1 MPLNRSE
8 HYKKQIKQF
17 SAELTN
23 YSSYQG
29 ALRFVMAT
37 LPVLCGAKRAI
48 LLITKEMDKWLSFEK
63 AVGFRPAAPAALLSK
78 TDPLFKLLNS
88 DQELPFVQP
97 DSVTARNLGES
108 AFLRKLGIKWTPSV
122 LLPLNIDGKLWG
134 ALLCDAQASF
144 QAHLEDRTPLLLEVG
159 RQTALVL
166 RHTRVTH
173 LLRRIALE
181 KDLLLALSRK
191 INSIL
196 DLDKLLETILDSLQQ
211 VVPYDKGSIF
221 LLDPRGKTIART
233 VHRGPA
239 PLFDDRCFAQKREGL
254 CAWVLQNNKPVLVH
268 DVSKDPRYFPMY
280 LDTQSELD
288 VPLIHHE
295 RILGVLNLESNQKAA
310 FQKNQRKL
318 VQAVAGQAAVAI
330 DHAWLYAEAMEKK
343 EMERELNIARQLQ
356 RVLLPRRWPKV
367 DGYDFAALN
376 IPSRAVGGDLYD
388 CIQLSSQ
395 RIGITIGDV
404 AGKGIPGALLMATL
418 YSTYRSMVRLP
429 VPVNEMIF
437 ELNNVLKDRI
447 SHQSYVTFFYGV
459 LSTETDELF
468 YCNAGHCHPILLH
481 ADGRWQPLEAGGTVL
496 GFVHNAPYE
505 LGRIQLQPG
514 DLIFL
519 YTDGITE
526 AMDPRGELFGEERL
540 LENLREWRRLPVKG
554 ILRNAF
560 RTIKSFTN
568 EVRLQDDF
576 TAMAVAVTP
585 KQNKSIY

>member
-1 MPLNRSE
+1 MTLNSSE
-8 HYKKQIKQF
+8 HYKKQFKQF
-17 SAELTN
+17 SDGLAN
-23 YSSYQG
+23 YSQYQG
-29 ALRFVMAT
+29 ALRFVMAA
-37 LPVLCGAKRAI
+37 LPVLCGANRVV
-48 LLITKEMDKWLSFEK
+48 LLITREPERWLSFEK
-63 AVGFRPAAPAALLSK
+63 AVGFRPAVPAASLSK
-78 TDPLFKLLNS
+78 TDPLQKLLS
-88 DQELPFVQP
+88 SSKEMRFVQP
-97 DSVTARNLGES
+97 DSLIAQTVGQS
-108 AFLRKLGIKWTPSV
+108 AFWRKLGIKWTPSLV
-122 LLPLNIDGKLWG
+122 LPLSIDGKLWG
-134 ALLCDAQASF
+134 AVLCDTPTSFEARLVNRAS
-144 QAHLEDRTPLLLEVG
+144 LLLEAG

-166 RHTRVTH
+166 RHTRLTY
-173 LLRRIALE
+173 LLRRTALE

-191 INSIL
+191 INATL
-196 DLDKLLETILDSLQQ
+196 DLDKLLEMILDSLQQ

-221 LLDPRGKTIART
+221 LLDPRGKSIARS
-233 VHRGPA
+233 VHRGPT

-268 DVSKDPRYFPMY
+268 DVSKDARYFPMY

-310 FQKNQRKL
+310 FQKSQRKL

-356 RVLLPRRWPKV
+356 RVLLPRRWPRV

-447 SHQSYVTFFYGV
+447 SHQSYITFFYGV

-481 ADGRWQPLEAGGTVL
+481 ADGRWEPLDAGGTVL

-526 AMDPRGELFGEERL
+526 AMDPQGEFYGEDRL
-540 LENLREWRRLPVKG
+540 LANLREWRRLPVKG

-560 RTIKSFTN
+560 RTIKSFSN
-568 EVRLQDDF
+568 DVRLQDDF
-576 TAMAVAVTP
+576 TAMAIAVTP

>member
-1 MPLNRSE
+1 MPLNEPGNFKRRF
-8 HYKKQIKQF
+8 KQF
-17 SAELTN
+17 SAGLA
-23 YSSYQG
+23 SQSQYQG
-29 ALRFVMAT
+29 ALRFVMRA
-37 LPVLCGAKRAI
+37 LSGLCDAGRGI
-48 LLITKEMDKWLSFEK
+48 LLITRETDKWLSFEK
-63 AVGFRPAAPAALLSK
+63 AVGFRSAVTSAALSK
-78 TDPLFKLLNS
+78 TDPLHRLLHS
-88 DQELPFVQP
+88 TGSPQFIQAGSAAAQALQQ
-97 DSVTARNLGES
+97 S
-108 AFLRKLGIKWTPSV
+108 AFIRKLGVKWIPSL
-122 LLPLNIDGKLWG
+122 LLPLNIDDTLWG
-134 ALLCDAQASF
+134 AWLCDSPASF
-144 QAHLEDRTPLLLEVG
+144 QPRLEYRAPLLLEAG
-159 RQTALVL
+159 RKTALAL
-166 RHTRVTH
+166 RHARMTY
-173 LLRRIALE
+173 LLRRTSLE

-191 INSIL
+191 INATL
-196 DLDKLLETILDSLQQ
+196 DLDQLLETILDSLQQ

-221 LLDPRGKTIART
+221 LLDPRGKSIARS

-239 PLFDDRCFAQKREGL
+239 PLLNDRCFAQKREGL
-254 CAWVLQNNKPVLVH
+254 CAWVLQNNKAVVVH

-288 VPLIHHE
+288 VPLVHHE

-356 RVLLPRRWPKV
+356 RVLLPRRWPVV

-388 CIQLSSQ
+388 CIQLSSH

-418 YSTYRSMVRLP
+418 YSTYRSMVRMP

-447 SHQSYVTFFYGV
+447 SNQSYITFFYGV

-468 YCNAGHCHPILLH
+468 YCNAGHCPPILLH
-481 ADGRWQPLEAGGTVL
+481 ADGRWETLEAGGTVL

-505 LGRIQLQPG
+505 LGRIQLQAG

-526 AMDPRGELFGEERL
+526 AMDPKGEFYGEDRL
-540 LENLREWRRLPVKG
+540 LTNLREWRRLPVKG

-560 RTIKSFTN
+560 RTIKSFSN
-568 EVRLQDDF
+568 DARLQDDF
-576 TAMAVAVTP
+576 TAMAVAVKP
-585 KQNKSIY
+585 KQNKGIY